1 MDAEEFRRAAHS
13 AVDEI
18 INYFSTMETRRVLSN
33 VEPGYLRPLLP
44 SAPPEEGE
52 NWDDIQKDIESKIM
66 PGLTHWQ
73 SPNFMAFFPANATYS
88 SILGEMYS
96 AAFTAPA
103 FNWLCSP
110 ACTELE
116 TIVLDYMCNLL
127 HLPESFLS
135 TSATGGGGVIQG
147 SASEAIV
154 TVMIAAR
161 ERYVRQLSKL
171 SNGDRN
177 HAAVG
182 KEEEEEAE
190 WRLRSRLI
198 ALGSEM
204 SHSSTQKAT
213 MIAGVKYKSINVSA
227 ADDFALTG
235 RGLKEALENLKSEG
249 LEPFYLTVTLGT
261 TSTCA
266 VDRFKEIAEVKKE
279 FPNLWIHVDAAYAGA
294 ALILEEYRG
303 LTQGFEFFDSFDFN
317 MHKWLLTNFDA
328 STSGLVTDYRDWQI
342 PLGRRFRALKIWF
355 VLRSYG
361 VRGLKQH
368 VKRHI
373 DLGEQFA
380 RWVRDDGNFEI
391 IATPMFALTVLRVKL
406 PQERQEGS
414 ASFTRNRYD
423 GSTET
428 KINEGVAEN
437 GVPDMMNGNIHD
449 ITNGYAKMLARANA
463 ATIEVYEKVNAGGE
477 IFLTSTMI
485 KDVCAIRVVS
495 ANEQTDE
502 KHLRKAFD
510 ILAMPTPTLHVSNAQ
525 VSATGNRQADD
536 DVCPDYEICGTR
548 GHRYWQT
555 LQQTIALAQPVDR
568 TDGPEKFE
576 RFYGIE
582 FASFEDPIEQLRQDL
597 IDHGINYD
605 FLDGFAIF
613 SKDPD
618 TGTETE
624 ETAYQN
630 MFQTDKGVII
640 AVQNF
645 RHADEQKQLSWS
657 ELMAQ
662 AWPVAREWADD
673 WEGENGRPLG
683 GLISNIQTVIQARVL
698 NDQTQRVVKTIWAAE
713 EREYNVLDPT
723 WYKFTL
729 AEKPNWFY
737 ALLGTD
743 NIRGTVWLL
752 NDDAAEI
759 GKKGARAASTT
770 ARKPSYA
777 SSAADETNQNPDHAR
792 WQTILNPLDTF
803 PRRHIGPSKHDAQRM
818 LEKLSPPAKSLD
830 EFVNDVLPKGIAS
843 NHDLQVKG
851 TPNGQDGFSESQ
863 LIKRL
868 REIASGNQVMRNY
881 IGCGYAGTRV
891 PEVIKRNVLEN
902 PGWYTS
908 YTPYQPEISQGRLE
922 SLLNFQTMVSDLTAL
937 SIANASVLD
946 EPTAAAE
953 AMTLSLNA
961 LPAARQKR
969 SGKAFLVSHLCHPQ
983 TAAVL
988 QSRADGFGIK
998 IVVAD
1003 ILAEG
1008 AKAVKDVGDDLIGVL
1023 VQYPDTEGGVEDFQ
1037 NLADIVHDMKATFC
1051 VGTDLLAL
1059 TLLKPPGE
1067 FGADIAFGNAQRF
1080 GVPLGYGGPHAAFFA
1095 CNDKYKRKIP
1105 GRLVGVSKDRLGNKA
1120 MRLAL
1125 QTREQHIRRE
1135 KATSNICT
1143 AQALLANMS
1152 AFYAIYHGPKGLQA
1166 IAQRARTGARFIEEC
1181 LIGLG
1186 YSTSTR
1192 GKGSHGRVLFDTVT
1206 VNVENGAAP
1215 KIAAYAVDH
1224 YKMNLRLLDDSRI
1237 AITLDETV
1245 DKLDL
1250 EEILKVF
1257 VHHSG
1262 KGLKIDIPE
1271 LPAEVPSPLMR
1282 TSSFLTHPVFN
1293 THHSETELLRY
1304 IHHLQSKDLSLT
1316 HSMIPLGSCTMKLN
1330 ATTEMI
1336 PVSWPEFS
1344 SMHPFAPADQA
1355 KGYKELI
1362 EELEEDLAE
1371 ITGFHAVS
1379 LQPNSGAQG
1388 EFTGLRM
1395 IRKYHERYSDSANG
1409 KKRDICLIPVS
1420 AHGTNP
1426 ASAAMAGMRVV
1437 TLKCEPSTGNLDMN
1451 DLREKCEKY
1460 KDELGAIMVTYP
1472 STFGVFE
1479 PHVREV
1485 CRLVHEHKGLVYMD
1499 GANMNAQ
1506 IGLCSPG
1513 DIGADVCH
1521 LNLHKTFCIPHGGG
1535 GPGVGPVGVTEALA
1549 QFLPGHNLIQT
1560 GGTNGIAPVSAAPWG
1575 SASILPISWAYIKMM
1590 GGRGLTHATKIT
1602 LLNANYILSRLK
1614 PHYPILYT
1622 NEAGRCAHEFIL
1634 DVRKFKDSAGIEAID
1649 IAKRLQDYGF
1659 HAPTM
1664 SWPVA
1669 NTLMIEPTESEDLA
1683 ELDRFCDSLIEIRK
1697 EIKAIED
1704 GEQPREGNVL
1714 KMAPHPLTD
1723 LLVDEEWERSYSRGQ
1738 AAYPLPGLR
1747 EKKFWP
1753 SVARLDDAYGD
1764 MNLFCS
1770 CGPVESIDGMTG
1782 VAAPAPT

>member
-1 MDAEEFRRAAHS
+1 M
-13 AVDEI
+13 
-18 INYFSTMETRRVLSN
+18 L
-33 VEPGYLRPLLP
+33 
-44 SAPPEEGE
+44 
-52 NWDDIQKDIESKIM
+52 IQK
-66 PGLTHWQ
+66 
-73 SPNFMAFFPANATYS
+73 FFFQLV
-88 SILGEMYS
+88 IVV
-96 AAFTAPA
+96 TA
-103 FNWLCSP
+103 
-110 ACTELE
+110 
-116 TIVLDYMCNLL
+116 V
-127 HLPESFLS
+127 
-135 TSATGGGGVIQG
+135 Q
-147 SASEAIV
+147 
-154 TVMIAAR
+154 
-161 ERYVRQLSKL
+161 
-171 SNGDRN
+171 
-177 HAAVG
+177 
-182 KEEEEEAE
+182 
-190 WRLRSRLI
+190 
-198 ALGSEM
+198 
-204 SHSSTQKAT
+204 
-213 MIAGVKYKSINVSA
+213 
-227 ADDFALTG
+227 
-235 RGLKEALENLKSEG
+235 
-249 LEPFYLTVTLGT
+249 
-261 TSTCA
+261 
-266 VDRFKEIAEVKKE
+266 
-279 FPNLWIHVDAAYAGA
+279 
-294 ALILEEYRG
+294 
-303 LTQGFEFFDSFDFN
+303 
-317 MHKWLLTNFDA
+317 
-328 STSGLVTDYRDWQI
+328 
-342 PLGRRFRALKIWF
+342 
-355 VLRSYG
+355 
-361 VRGLKQH
+361 
-368 VKRHI
+368 
-373 DLGEQFA
+373 
-380 RWVRDDGNFEI
+380 
-391 IATPMFALTVLRVKL
+391 
-406 PQERQEGS
+406 
-414 ASFTRNRYD
+414 
-423 GSTET
+423 
-428 KINEGVAEN
+428 
-437 GVPDMMNGNIHD
+437 
-449 ITNGYAKMLARANA
+449 AK
-463 ATIEVYEKVNAGGE
+463 
-477 IFLTSTMI
+477 
-485 KDVCAIRVVS
+485 
-495 ANEQTDE
+495 
-502 KHLRKAFD
+502 
-510 ILAMPTPTLHVSNAQ
+510 PTPTLHVSNAQ

-536 DVCPDYEICGTR
+536 DVCPDYEVCGTR
-548 GHRYWQT
+548 GHRYWQS
-555 LQQTIALAQPVDR
+555 LQKTIALAQPVDR

-576 RFYGIE
+576 RFYEIE
-582 FASFEDPIEQLRQDL
+582 FASFEDPVEQLRQDF
-597 IDHGINYD
+597 IDHGIDYY

-613 SKDPD
+613 SNDPD
-618 TGTETE
+618 TSTETE

-630 MFQTDKGVII
+630 MFETDKGVII
-640 AVQNF
+640 A
-645 RHADEQKQLSWS
+645 
-657 ELMAQ
+657 LMAQ
-662 AWPVAREWADD
+662 AWPVAREFADS

-683 GLISNIQTVIQARVL
+683 GPISNLQTVVQAKVINQRTKRVIQ
-698 NDQTQRVVKTIWAAE
+698 TIWAAE
-713 EREYNVLDPT
+713 DREFNELNPT
-723 WYKFTL
+723 WYKYTL
-729 AEKPNWFY
+729 SEQPNWFY

-743 NIRGTVWLL
+743 NVKGTVWLL
-752 NDDAAEI
+752 NDHAAEI
-759 GKKGARAASTT
+759 GKKCSVCNNIHYPFFFTRNQMRSLIARAAIRQHKRSPSVRLSPLNTCSTCLHGVRAASAT
-770 ARKPSYA
+770 ARKPFYA
-777 SSAADETNQNPDHAR
+777 SSTADETNENPDHAR

-803 PRRHIGPSKHDAQRM
+803 PRRHIGPSNLDAQRM

-830 EFVNDVLPKGIAS
+830 EFVSDVLPKGIAS

-969 SGKAFLVSHLCHPQ
+969 SGKAFMVSHLCHPQ

-1095 CNDKYKRKIP
+1095 CNEKYKRKIP

-1206 VNVENGAAP
+1206 VNVEKGAAP

-1224 YKMNLRLLDDSRI
+1224 HKMNLRVLDDSRI

-1245 DKLDL
+1245 DKPDL

-1262 KGLKIDIPE
+1262 KGLKIDIPD

-1344 SMHPFAPADQA
+1344 SMHPFAPVDQA

-1362 EELEEDLAE
+1362 KELEEDLAE

-1388 EFTGLRM
+1388 EFTGLRI

-1437 TLKCEPSTGNLDMN
+1437 TLKCEPGTGNLDMN

-1485 CRLVHEHKGLVYMD
+1485 CNMVHEYKGLVYMD

-1549 QFLPGHNLIQT
+1549 QFLPGHNLIET
-1560 GGTNGIAPVSAAPWG
+1560 GGTNAIAPVSAAPWG

-1723 LLVDEEWERSYSRGQ
+1723 LLVDGEWKRSYSRGQ